1 MKKIISLFVV
11 LLCVQFFITAQ
22 EEPTYFKTIKKEDNT
37 IFIGLSN
44 KKVWTDQEVR
54 NIYAQYKLDNMD
66 EKSRIWENSF
76 TAEELEKV
84 SQIFRDSYDYSI
96 AYGSYI
102 EDWHGFGILAT
113 FYLGE
118 DENGKYLFKIF
129 EIGTVL

>member
-1 MKKIISLFVV
+1 MKKLFSLLMVILCFQFIIF
-11 LLCVQFFITAQ
+11 AQ
-22 EEPTYFKTIKKEDNT
+22 EEPTYFKTIEKEDNT

-84 SQIFRDSYDYSI
+84 SQIFRDSYDYPI

-102 EDWHGFGILAT
+102 EDWHDFGILAT
-113 FYLGE
+113 FYLGK

>member
-1 MKKIISLFVV
+1 MKKILSLFIM
-11 LLCVQFFITAQ
+11 LFCVQFLVTAQ
-22 EEPTYFKTIKKEDNT
+22 EEPTYFKTIEKESNT

-54 NIYAQYKLDNMD
+54 NIYAQYKLGNMD

-84 SQIFRDSYDYSI
+84 SQTFRDSYDYSI

-102 EDWHGFGILAT
+102 EDWHDYGILAT
-113 FYLGE
+113 FYLGK

>member
-1 MKKIISLFVV
+1 MKKIFSLIIV
-11 LLCVQFFITAQ
+11 LFCVQFFITAQ
-22 EEPTYFKTIKKEDNT
+22 EEPTYFKTIEKEDNT

-113 FYLGE
+113 FYLGK

>member
-1 MKKIISLFVV
+1 MKKLFSLIIVLF
-11 LLCVQFFITAQ
+11 CVQFLVTAQ
-22 EEPTYFKTIKKEDNT
+22 EEPTCFKIIEKESNT

-66 EKSRIWENSF
+66 EKSRIWDNSF

-84 SQIFRDSYDYSI
+84 SQTFRDSYDYSI

-102 EDWHGFGILAT
+102 EDWHDYGILAT
-113 FYLGE
+113 FYLGK